1 MERKTFAARS
11 NKDVFR
17 HSLLSAAD
25 ATWKNFHLVRHSMAL
40 WVCLSDRNC
49 RMASS
54 RAMPTI
60 VMELHNSTLYITLAL
75 TVWRATLP
83 FPTFIIFHL
92 RFSCFSWFVS
102 CLQVSASRSGFDF
115 ARLSRRLCGYFRR
128 IRQALDW
135 EMNETCRTGCEKK
148 NWKWRKHFSARLSP
162 AFQHG
167 NNEAHADCRDS
178 DAFFFS
184 VARQS
189 FFCEM
194 KLHRLTCRRGQ
205 KKRQMQS
212 SRHKTSL
219 IPVSREIFAIFFFFH
234 FQTGN
239 WASSGAN
246 ELRKIKFPL
255 AFIPDS
261 LYCNVFCS
269 FASCQWQSPS

>member
-102 CLQVSASRSGFDF
+102 CLQVSQRLAQVDPASILRDCLEDF
-115 ARLSRRLCGYFRR
+115 AVIFGGYVKLSIKKWTKRV
-128 IRQALDW
+128 ALD
-135 EMNETCRTGCEKK
+135 TR
-148 NWKWRKHFSARLSP
+148 RKIENDENISPLVCLRLFSMATARLMP
-162 AFQHG
+162 IVETVTH
-167 NNEAHADCRDS
+167 
-178 DAFFFS
+178 FFS
-184 VARQS
+184 PLLDS
-189 FFCEM
+189 LFFCEM

-205 KKRQMQS
+205 KK
-212 SRHKTSL
+212 TTNA
-219 IPVSREIFAIFFFFH
+219 E
-234 FQTGN
+234 
-239 WASSGAN
+239 
-246 ELRKIKFPL
+246 
-255 AFIPDS
+255 
-261 LYCNVFCS
+261 
-269 FASCQWQSPS
+269 